1 MRGILA
7 PPVTEELGKTAT
19 LYDVA
24 RLAGVS
30 TATVS
35 RVVHGHD
42 RVKADTRDRVQAVI
56 EELGYVPDGAAQ
68 SLSRRRKEIIGL
80 VSEARKAAQNDVEN
94 MSLLFYDEVLHGVEA
109 KIRDHGWS
117 LLIGYINDEDP
128 RGFER
133 LQAMS
138 AKVDGLLIG
147 EGIVESKRLAQLAA
161 RVPVVVIAGDPDER
175 SVDVITAG
183 NASGSFALISHLVAE
198 HARRRFFHVDGPAN
212 APDARERRAALEQ
225 VLRSEPRCR
234 LIDTYRGSFSVESGQ
249 RAAEQL
255 LNEHANSLPD
265 AVVCANDQMA
275 IGALQVLGRAGVK
288 VPEQVAVVGFD
299 DIYPGS
305 LQEPPLTTVH
315 QPMRLMGEHAAV
327 RLIERIARP
336 TLRPKVEVLAT
347 ELVLRASCGCSAEA
361 EERRVID
368 PQGARRRPRAP
379 RVNPHSSATI
389 SASPPPSRTTPS
401 ATVGKARRP
410 RGTNLAVP
418 APSSAAASTNEPERP
433 PTPGA
438 TTARTTT
445 ARTTTA
451 RTTTSRRRVAGAA
464 N

>member
-1 MRGILA
+1 M
-7 PPVTEELGKTAT
+7 GKTAT

-80 VSEARKAAQNDVEN
+80 VSEARKAAQYDVEN

-117 LLIGYINDEDP
+117 LLISYITGEDP
-128 RGFER
+128 DGFER

-161 RVPVVVIAGDPDER
+161 RVPVVVIAGAPDER

-183 NASGSFALISHLVAE
+183 NRSGAFALVSHLVAE
-198 HARRRFFHVDGPAN
+198 HGRRRFFHVDGPAN
-212 APDARERRAALEQ
+212 APDARERRSALEQ
-225 VLRSEPRCR
+225 VLRAEPRCR
-234 LIDTYRGSFSVESGQ
+234 LIGTSQGSFSVESGQ

-255 LNEHANSLPD
+255 LAEHADALPD

-275 IGALQVLGRAGVK
+275 IGALQMLTRAGVK

-327 RLIERIARP
+327 RLLERIARP
-336 TLRPKVEVLAT
+336 GLRPKVEVLAT
-347 ELVLRASCGCSAEA
+347 ELVLRASCGCSPDA
-361 EERRVID
+361 EERRVIE
-368 PQGARRRPRAP
+368 PAGARRRATKGRAVGTTAATPASPRASRVAARAASAVASAP
-379 RVNPHSSATI
+379 RQA
-389 SASPPPSRTTPS
+389 AE
-401 ATVGKARRP
+401 AA
-410 RGTNLAVP
+410 P
-418 APSSAAASTNEPERP
+418 APSDGAANMHEHGGRRTR
-433 PTPGA
+433 GA
-438 TTARTTT
+438 
-445 ARTTTA
+445 TTA

-464 N
+464 S